1 MLPDNKFNLEDFSMN
16 KRTDYF
22 WKITKNVALPNAYCA
37 FVDASKQNGILHFT
51 HEIEINFSLEDD
63 N

>member
-51 HEIEINFSLEDD
+51 HEI
-63 N
+63 